1 MELVRLLV
9 FYNLKSSGVVS
20 SALRLIAYSPS
31 NVEIDEVISNLVSSH
46 KVSGVDLRQT
56 RL

>member
-9 FYNLKSSGVVS
+9 FYNLKSSGALS

-31 NVEIDEVISNLVSSH
+31 NVEIDEVISNIVFSH